1 MNKVILVAALAIFL
15 SGCTKTVIVSVPV
28 MPTPPELLMRPPQE
42 LSTILDSSD
51 DKEQEEPKD
60 NNL

>member
-1 MNKVILVAALAIFL
+1 MNKAILIAVLAVFL

-42 LSTILDSSD
+42 LSTIQSD
-51 DKEQEEPKD
+51 EEEPSEPSAD
-60 NNL
+60 NL